1 MQGENLKLQNLK
13 ARLESFAISKEL
25 AINQAVNDV
34 AKERDQLKN
43 GLDRLELQKQLSEKA
58 LRDKYETQIKD
69 RDEAIERLR
78 DMKARLST
86 KMLGETQNN
95 TVRQLLIVYEQQ
107 RFLVHILKRTMI
119 HVQEAK
125 ETIFSEIQTMLVP
138 KSSPLCLR

>member
-13 ARLESFAISKEL
+13 ARLESFEISKEL

-125 ETIFSEIQTMLVP
+125 ETTFLEIQTMLVP
-138 KSSPLCLR
+138 RSSPLCLR

>member
-1 MQGENLKLQNLK
+1 M
-13 ARLESFAISKEL
+13 
-25 AINQAVNDV
+25 

-43 GLDRLELQKQLSEKA
+43 GLDRLEFQKQLSEKA

-107 RFLVHILKRTMI
+107 SFLVHILKRTMI